1 MITIYNEKENPGRD
15 FLISFRQF
23 FFSRNCTRSSVSKGS
38 HPRWKSFP
46 SINASSWWTST
57 VAVGSQRNFS
67 QVHSLLK
74 IAHDSKLILG
84 YVALTDNFVSCLY
97 LHFFFCLDIEALR
110 HLNLARNAW
119 WHFCQ
124 LVETMIRF
132 ASIIRLNFKRLHQQF
147 SGLKNCSVFTWNEA
161 EAAQQYSH
169 NSGLERKVGESL
181 LSFYWLFPKFISLSW
196 NWSSVR
202 DGGRSAEALNY
213 FEQFLLMT
221 RHM

>member
-1 MITIYNEKENPGRD
+1 MTSKNQKKLRLKILNRDIKIVKYYTIHNRRIGNKVITIYNEKENPGRD

-84 YVALTDNFVSCLY
+84 YVALTDNFVSC
-97 LHFFFCLDIEALR
+97 FCISTDLKRRLDRATYCFRSHRR
-110 HLNLARNAW
+110 HIGRTQFVIDRRNINHKSKACW
-119 WHFCQ
+119 IH
-124 LVETMIRF
+124 T
-132 ASIIRLNFKRLHQQF
+132 SK
-147 SGLKNCSVFTWNEA
+147 
-161 EAAQQYSH
+161 
-169 NSGLERKVGESL
+169 
-181 LSFYWLFPKFISLSW
+181 
-196 NWSSVR
+196 
-202 DGGRSAEALNY
+202 
-213 FEQFLLMT
+213 
-221 RHM
+221 